1 MIIITIA
8 IPLKVINRVLGT
20 ISTQLTYITRMLWT
34 NSLKFAVL
42 LLSLSLS
49 FSLSAYAEHQ
59 PSSDYGL
66 NEGGFMSYVA
76 QLKKEATERGLDHAK
91 LELAFAN
98 IRFRP
103 TVVKSDK
110 SQPEKK
116 VTLDEYLATRV
127 PDWKVKQAIEQYNE
141 HKVLLEEIA
150 QKYGVQARFI
160 VALWGNESNFGKI
173 QGNFS
178 VLSALASL
186 AYEGR
191 REKLFKDNF
200 FAALQ
205 ILDEGHVDVEAF
217 KGSWAGAMG
226 QTQFMPLSFLNYAVD
241 YDGDGRK
248 DIWGTTADVFA
259 SIANYLSSEGWNN
272 KGTWGRQV
280 KLTQPVPFSGL
291 SQSSMK
297 PLSFW
302 NENGVKRYD
311 GSDLPNADINASLIM
326 PDGEK
331 GRIYLVY
338 NNFHTLMKWNRSSY
352 FGISVGYLSERINQG
367 Y

>member
-1 MIIITIA
+1 MLLKTLNRLVSRIAYIAKRKNHSLFPQPRNIALVLSSIT
-8 IPLKVINRVLGT
+8 
-20 ISTQLTYITRMLWT
+20 
-34 NSLKFAVL
+34 
-42 LLSLSLS
+42 LS
-49 FSLSAYAEHQ
+49 FSLAVNAENQ
-59 PSSDYGL
+59 PSNGSGL
-66 NEGGFMSYVA
+66 SEASFKSYVA
-76 QLKKEATERGLDHAK
+76 QLKKEAAEKGIDKTKLD
-91 LELAFAN
+91 LAFAD
-98 IRFRP
+98 ITFRP

-116 VTLDEYLATRV
+116 ITLDDYLATRV
-127 PDWKVKQAIEQYNE
+127 PDWKVKQAVDQYNE
-141 HKVLLEEIA
+141 HKVLLDEIA

-205 ILDEGHVDVEAF
+205 ILDEGHISVEAL

-226 QTQFMPLSFLNYAVD
+226 QTQFMPISFLNYAVD

-248 DIWGTTADVFA
+248 DIWGTKADVFA
-259 SIANYLSSEGWNN
+259 STANYLSSEGWDSE
-272 KGTWGRQV
+272 GTWGRQV
-280 KLTQPVPFSGL
+280 ILTKPVPFSGL
-291 SQSSMK
+291 AKSNMK
-297 PLSFW
+297 PLAFW
-302 NENGVKRYD
+302 QQNGVKRYN
-311 GSDLPNADINASLIM
+311 GNELPNAEVSASLIM
-326 PDGEK
+326 PDGEQ

-352 FGISVGYLSERINQG
+352 FGVSVGYLSERIKRG